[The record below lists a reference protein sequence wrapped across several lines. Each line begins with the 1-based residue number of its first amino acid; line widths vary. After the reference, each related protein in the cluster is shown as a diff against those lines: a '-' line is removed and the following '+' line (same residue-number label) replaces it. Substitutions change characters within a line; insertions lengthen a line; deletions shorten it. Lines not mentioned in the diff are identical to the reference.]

1 MEKKKINN
9 LLLLKYSCFFILFL
23 ILAQAEINFCINPF
37 VFGLLFSLVWC
48 DQNIYLCSAFY
59 FAVNLLFSPFSLG
72 LILSCAF
79 TIAVLFFFYFLHKK
93 IKKPINR
100 YLYLVY
106 AFLSQIAFLYFS
118 YITPET
124 LVNGII
130 SVLIGLIYL
139 YCINKFFSSV
149 FIKGITNFTID
160 ELFCAGVFL
169 ISLCVG
175 VSAINIYKIELI
187 KIFVVCLLL
196 LTTYILDTKSTFVVA
211 VCAGIG
217 YALNTNNIMY
227 VAVFSLFSLFII
239 AFKGKYKYLSCIAVC
254 LIEVFIG
261 LYLKIYGIYTIFNFL
276 SVFLGC
282 LIFLV
287 VPNQTINTLKNIFG
301 EFNSNLVYRNLIL
314 STKQGISKRL
324 NEISEVFSEMEL
336 TFKNMV
342 KGRLPEIE
350 AKQMLLNE
358 VISKV
363 CSDCKEKHRCLR
375 ILNEETTRAF
385 NDLLDRGFEK
395 GKITLLDIPPILSTR
410 CFKSAT
416 IISTINALLN
426 SYKQYSNLISTE
438 ETSKVLIGEQ
448 MGGVSKLLRTLV
460 NETSANFNFDYSKE
474 NEIKEELKFLHIL
487 CTEVIIYVKD
497 SSNINV
503 NIVIKKSEVNYHEI
517 EKIISKIL
525 KIDMQI
531 YKTEQ
536 VNNYFEMLSLKIAPK
551 LDCIFGMS
559 AVTKHNSEVSGDT
572 YSFIKIDDDKV
583 LMAISDGMGSG
594 EEALRTSELS
604 LNLIE
609 NFYRAGYD
617 NEIILNS
624 VNKLLTL
631 TNEEIFSALDICVLD
646 LTRQIIDFI
655 KLGAPSCFIKLENEV
670 EVVESASLP
679 LGILEE
685 ISPSITKKVISGGE
699 LIILVSDGVID
710 SFKGEENLKGFI
722 ESLNILNPQSVAEEI
737 IKVCKNQDEIVDD
750 CTCLVLR
757 VFNI

>member
-1 MEKKKINN
+1 MEKRKINN
-9 LLLLKYSCFFILFL
+9 ILLLKYACFFVLFL
-23 ILAQAEINFCINPF
+23 ILAQAQINFCINPF

-48 DQNIYLCSAFY
+48 NQNIYICSLFY
-59 FAVNLLFSPFSLG
+59 LAVCLLFTPFSIG

-79 TIAVLFFFYFLHKK
+79 TIAILFFFYFLHKK

-100 YLYLVY
+100 YLYLAY
-106 AFLSQIAFLYFS
+106 AFLSQTAFLYFS
-118 YITPET
+118 FSTPEA

-149 FIKGITNFTID
+149 FIKGVTNFTID

-175 VSAINIYKIELI
+175 LSAINIYKIELI
-187 KIFVVCLLL
+187 KIFTVALLL
-196 LTTYILDTKSTFVVA
+196 ITAYILDSKSTFVVG

-217 YALNTNNIMY
+217 YALNTNNLMY
-227 VAVFSLFSLFII
+227 VAVFSIFSLFVI
-239 AFKGKYKYLSCIAVC
+239 AFKGKYKYFSCISIC
-254 LIEVFIG
+254 LIEVFMG
-261 LYLKIYGIYTIFNFL
+261 LYLKIYGTYTVFHFL
-276 SVFLGC
+276 SVLLGC

-287 VPNQTINTLKNIFG
+287 IPTSSLNTLKNLFG
-301 EFNSNLVYRNLIL
+301 EFNTNLVYRNVIL

-342 KGRLPEIE
+342 KGKLPESE

-363 CSDCKEKHRCLR
+363 CTDCKEKHRCLR
-375 ILNEETTRAF
+375 ILNEETTKAF

-416 IISTINALLN
+416 IISTVNALLN
-426 SYKQYSNLISTE
+426 SYKQYSNLITTE

-460 NETSANFNFDYSKE
+460 SETSANFNFDYSKE
-474 NEIKEELKFLHIL
+474 NEIKEDLKFLHIL
-487 CTEVIIYVKD
+487 CTEVIIYIKD
-497 SSNINV
+497 ASNVNV
-503 NIVIKKSEVNYHEI
+503 NIVIKKSDVNYHEI
-517 EKIISKIL
+517 EKIISKVL
-525 KIDMQI
+525 KFNMQLC
-531 YKTEQ
+531 KTEQ
-536 VNNYFEMLSLKIAPK
+536 VNNYFEMLSFKIAPK

-559 AVTKHNSEVSGDT
+559 AATKQNSEVSGDT
-572 YSFIKIDDDKV
+572 YSFIKIDEDKV

-594 EEALRTSELS
+594 EEALKTSELS

-609 NFYRAGYD
+609 NFYRAGFD

-631 TNEEIFSALDICVLD
+631 TNEEIFSALDICVID
-646 LTRQIIDFI
+646 LSKQIIDFI

-670 EVVESASLP
+670 EIVESASLP

-685 ISPSITKKVISGGE
+685 VSPSITKKVISGGE

-710 SFKGEENLKGFI
+710 SFKGEENLKSFI
-722 ESLNILNPQSVAEEI
+722 SSQNLLNPQSLSEEI
-737 IKVCKNQDEIVDD
+737 IKVCKNQEEIIDD